1 MRVDPDPPRRR
12 MRSRDDPPSCRDS
25 VRRLVRAPEPKHA
38 ASAAWVEPSAVPADG
53 LAAVAAVLAPAS

>member
-12 MRSRDDPPSCRDS
+12 IRSRDDPPSCRDS
-25 VRRLVRAPEPKHA
+25 VRRWSAHPNRSYA
-38 ASAAWVEPSAVPADG
+38 ASAARVEPSAIPADG